1 VNTELVVLMAERLT
15 EQVIGLAI
23 TVHRHSGPGL
33 LESVYEQCLCYELQS
48 AGIPFDRQVRVP
60 VRYRGLEIGYGFR
73 ADIVVDQT
81 VIVEVKSVAIVMPTH
96 EAQLRTYLRM
106 SGLRVGLLLNFAEPR
121 LIDGLRR
128 FVM

>member
-1 VNTELVVLMAERLT
+1 MVLIAERLT

-23 TVHRHSGPGL
+23 TMHRHSGPGL
-33 LESVYEQCLCYELQS
+33 LESVYEHCLCHELQS

-60 VRYRGLEIGYGFR
+60 VTYRGLEIGDGFR
-73 ADIVVDQT
+73 ADIVVDRT
-81 VIVEVKSVAIVMPTH
+81 VIVEVKSVAIVMPAH